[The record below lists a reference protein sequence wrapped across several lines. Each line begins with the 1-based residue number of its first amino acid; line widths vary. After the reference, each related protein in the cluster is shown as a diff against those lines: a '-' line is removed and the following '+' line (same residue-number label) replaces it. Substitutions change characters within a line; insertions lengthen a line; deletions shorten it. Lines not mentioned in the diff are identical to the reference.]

1 MFQFYAGS
9 AVRSGSGAERQVN
22 GRRNMNGSA
31 QRVIQKTSTMH
42 ISKNTSARE
51 NGSEA
56 PTSYPKCDFSSPLSL
71 SLPKF
76 FLLCLSRC
84 MSLYVHTYVSVSFLV
99 FVSVCRP
106 QGHVPFSLVYGNPSS
121 RAKSKPWLTAPSP

>member
-1 MFQFYAGS
+1 MFQFYAAS
-9 AVRSGSGAERQVN
+9 AVRSGSGAEERQVN
-22 GRRNMNGSA
+22 GQRNMNGSA

-71 SLPKF
+71 SLQVF

-84 MSLYVHTYVSVSFLV
+84 MSLYVHTYVSVSFRDC
-99 FVSVCRP
+99 VCVQAPR
-106 QGHVPFSLVYGNPSS
+106 S
-121 RAKSKPWLTAPSP
+121 RAFL

>member
-9 AVRSGSGAERQVN
+9 AVRSGSGAEERQVN
-22 GRRNMNGSA
+22 GQRNMNGSA

-71 SLPKF
+71 SLSKF
-76 FLLCLSRC
+76 FFCCVCLDACLCTYIHMLVSLSEFLCLC
-84 MSLYVHTYVSVSFLV
+84 AGPKVTCLSL
-99 FVSVCRP
+99 
-106 QGHVPFSLVYGNPSS
+106 
-121 RAKSKPWLTAPSP
+121 

>member
-71 SLPKF
+71 SLSPQVF
-76 FLLCLSRC
+76 F
-84 MSLYVHTYVSVSFLV
+84 VVSVSMHV
-99 FVSVCRP
+99 FVRTYIC
-106 QGHVPFSLVYGNPSS
+106 
-121 RAKSKPWLTAPSP
+121 

>member
-56 PTSYPKCDFSSPLSL
+56 PTSYPKRDFSSPLSL
-71 SLPKF
+71 SLSLQVF

-84 MSLYVHTYVSVSFLV
+84 MSLYVHTYVSVSFRDC
-99 FVSVCRP
+99 VCVQAPRSRAFL
-106 QGHVPFSLVYGNPSS
+106 FSLW
-121 RAKSKPWLTAPSP
+121 KSKL

>member
-9 AVRSGSGAERQVN
+9 AVRSGSGAEERQVN
-22 GRRNMNGSA
+22 GQRNMNGSA

-71 SLPKF
+71 SLSKF
-76 FLLCLSRC
+76 FFCCVCLDACLCTYIHMLVSLSEI
-84 MSLYVHTYVSVSFLV
+84 
-99 FVSVCRP
+99 VSVCRP
-106 QGHVPFSLVYGNPSS
+106 QGHVPFFSLW
-121 RAKSKPWLTAPSP
+121 KSKL